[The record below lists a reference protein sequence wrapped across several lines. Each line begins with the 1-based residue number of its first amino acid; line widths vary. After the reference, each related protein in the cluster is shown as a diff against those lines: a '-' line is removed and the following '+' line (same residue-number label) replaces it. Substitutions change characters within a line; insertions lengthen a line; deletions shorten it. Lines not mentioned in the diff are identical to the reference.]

1 MQGIDGITR
10 LAIAVG
16 LTCQLGACA
25 TMGQSKH
32 GAEEADSSSSGDNV
46 SIAMPQGA
54 AATRDDRSSPILQLA
69 TVNNVVFPYVY
80 GYPIYPEGDAARG
93 LISLRRDNAQGLRD
107 TDKEDND
114 GVVHATEELPQLG
127 CRFEGIREN
136 ANRYVPISLS
146 CEVPAPKSLGGPKR
160 PVLGTINAGAKAE
173 QVLKD
178 SAVQEHFLGAFHLT
192 SDDFTAG
199 SGTGYFNTTHGQLG
213 LVFSKKKL
221 TRFVYY
227 FDPGV
232 KGWQNPAHWVKP

>member
-1 MQGIDGITR
+1 MQGIRDVSR
-10 LAIAVG
+10 LAIVVG
-16 LTCQLGACA
+16 LTCQLGGCA

-32 GAEEADSSSSGDNV
+32 GAEEAEGSSSDDNV
-46 SIAMPQGA
+46 SIAMPHEA
-54 AATRDDRSSPILQLA
+54 AATRDDRASPILQVA

-107 TDKEDND
+107 TDKEDGD
-114 GVVHATEELPQLG
+114 GVVHATEDLPQLG

-136 ANRYVPISLS
+136 ANRYVPVSLS
-146 CEVPAPKSLGGPKR
+146 CEVPAPKALGGTKR
-160 PVLGTINAGAKAE
+160 PVLGAISAGAKAE

-178 SAVQEHFLGAFHLT
+178 AAVQEHFLGAFHLT
-192 SDDFTAG
+192 SDDFAAG